1 MGLKKLDIRKPYIS
15 EPSSMVSVMEKVSS
29 NTKQAVNT
37 KDIGTEILETEK
49 VLKDTPME
57 ILISDSSN
65 TEKLMERVSIH
76 GKTAKYTMVSG
87 TKA

>member
-1 MGLKKLDIRKPYIS
+1 MVLKKLDIRKPYIS
-15 EPSSMVSVMEKVSS
+15 EPSLMLSVMEKVSS

-49 VLKDTPME
+49 VLKDTLME

-65 TEKLMERVSIH
+65 TEKLMERVSID